1 MDLLTVEH
9 VTKQYA
15 GHKALDDVSLAIP
28 RGSVYGLL
36 GPNGAGKTTLIRNL
50 FPHLPY
56 YSLEN
61 LDVRSFAENDPVAF
75 LNQHTEG
82 MILDEVHNAP
92 NLLSYI
98 QGMVDADADRRFILS
113 GSSQFAM
120 LKKMGGAQSLMSMLP
135 GMGKMKVNEKDI
147 DEKKI
152 EHTKAMILSM
162 TQSERDNPSIID
174 SKRKRRIAAGSG
186 TSVQEINQLLKQFEQ
201 TKMLMKQL
209 KGGKGKFRM
218 PF

>member
-1 MDLLTVEH
+1 METKYIRRELSAVIEEAYRYFSVITV
-9 VTKQYA
+9 T
-15 GHKALDDVSLAIP
+15 GP
-28 RGSVYGLL
+28 RQS
-36 GPNGAGKTTLIRNL
+36 GKTTLIRNL

-120 LKKMGGAQSLMSMLP
+120 LKKVTQSLAGRTAVFELLPMSY
-135 GMGKMKVNEKDI
+135 
-147 DEKKI
+147 
-152 EHTKAMILSM
+152 
-162 TQSERDNPSIID
+162 SEIRE
-174 SKRKRRIAAGSG
+174 IAADTPLDHLLFNGFYPAIYSG
-186 TSVQEINQLLKQFEQ
+186 RNVPKFLNPAY
-201 TKMLMKQL
+201 MKSYL
-209 KGGKGKFRM
+209 DKDVRDL
-218 PF
+218 